1 MIKTQGKLMF
11 KWVTDL
17 FPVCRSICGPG
28 FKKSLMYLNKKNLN
42 LKILKF
48 PSGSKVFDWEVPNEW
63 HIKDAYIQD
72 SKGKKFAEFKK
83 NNLHVVN
90 FSQPIKKVLN
100 KKEIF
105 NKIFTDKKNKNAIP
119 YVTSYYKKNW
129 GFCMTEKDKKKL
141 KGNKFKAI
149 IDSKFVKGN
158 LEIGELYL
166 KGKNKKEIFFST
178 YLCHPSMANNELSGP
193 VVQTALI
200 NYIKKNYK
208 KTNYSYRFV
217 YLPETI
223 GSIAYISRN
232 LKKLKKNI
240 IAGFNLTCLGDE
252 NAYSLVKSKE
262 DNTISDKAL
271 KSALFMKKNYKEYS
285 FIHNG
290 SDERQ
295 YCSPGIDLPV
305 ATFCRSK
312 FGEYKEYHTSLDN
325 LNFVS
330 PKALQESLDIL
341 IDIVICFEEFLYP
354 KSKILCEP
362 FLSKYGLYKS
372 MTNKYDYK
380 NIQNILN
387 AINYADGQKSIFDIS
402 LTIGLEINNLIKIYK
417 ELKNKKIIY

>member
-1 MIKTQGKLMF
+1 
-11 KWVTDL
+11 
-17 FPVCRSICGPG
+17 
-28 FKKSLMYLNKKNLN
+28 
-42 LKILKF
+42 
-48 PSGSKVFDWEVPNEW
+48 
-63 HIKDAYIQD
+63 
-72 SKGKKFAEFKK
+72 
-83 NNLHVVN
+83 
-90 FSQPIKKVLN
+90 
-100 KKEIF
+100 
-105 NKIFTDKKNKNAIP
+105 
-119 YVTSYYKKNW
+119 
-129 GFCMTEKDKKKL
+129 
-141 KGNKFKAI
+141 
-149 IDSKFVKGN
+149 
-158 LEIGELYL
+158 
-166 KGKNKKEIFFST
+166 
-178 YLCHPSMANNELSGP
+178 
-193 VVQTALI
+193 
-200 NYIKKNYK
+200 
-208 KTNYSYRFV
+208 
-217 YLPETI
+217 
-223 GSIAYISRN
+223 
-232 LKKLKKNI
+232 
-240 IAGFNLTCLGDE
+240 
-252 NAYSLVKSKE
+252 
-262 DNTISDKAL
+262 
-271 KSALFMKKNYKEYS
+271 MKKNYKEYS

-402 LTIGLEINNLIKIYK
+402 LTIGLEINSLIKIYK

>member
-1 MIKTQGKLMF
+1 MKKIQGKLMF
-11 KWVTDL
+11 KWMTDL

-28 FKKSLMYLNKKNLN
+28 FKKSLMYLNKQKLD
-42 LKILKF
+42 LKILNF
-48 PSGSKVFDWEVPNEW
+48 PSGSKVFDWVVPNEW

-72 SKGKKFAEFKK
+72 SRGKKFAEFKK

-90 FSQPIKKVLN
+90 FSQSINKVLN
-100 KKEIF
+100 KKEILK
-105 NKIFTDKKNKNAIP
+105 KIFSDKKNKNAIP
-119 YVTSYYKKNW
+119 YITSYYKKDW
-129 GFCMTEKDKKKL
+129 GFCMKERDKRKL

-149 IDSKFVKGN
+149 IDSKFIKGN
-158 LEIGELYL
+158 LKIGELCL

-193 VVQTALI
+193 VVQTALV
-200 NYIKKNYK
+200 NFIKKNYK
-208 KTNYSYRFV
+208 KTNFSYRFV

-223 GSIAYISRN
+223 GSIAYLSRN
-232 LKKLKKNI
+232 LKNLKKNV

-262 DNTISDKAL
+262 NNTISDKAL

-295 YCSPGIDLPV
+295 YCSPGVDLPV

-325 LNFVS
+325 LNFVT

-372 MTNKYDYK
+372 MTTKYDYK

-387 AINYADGQKSIFDIS
+387 EINYANGKKSIFDIS
-402 LTIGLEINNLIKIYK
+402 LTIGVEINSLIKIYK